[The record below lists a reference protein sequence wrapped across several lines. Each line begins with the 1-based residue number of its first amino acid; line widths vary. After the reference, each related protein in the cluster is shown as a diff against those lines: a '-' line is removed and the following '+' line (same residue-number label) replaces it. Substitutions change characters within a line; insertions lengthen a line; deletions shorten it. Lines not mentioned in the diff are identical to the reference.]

1 MKDLTKLGIAAMGA
15 IAMVAAV
22 YVYKGKDFQTGNP
35 PEPPVAAAPA
45 PAPAAPAP
53 THYPVPASPEA
64 EAAPQP
70 GTPEAETYARRQ
82 IEETFGAQALR
93 NLLRPDK
100 LINAIVATVDNLT
113 REKAAVRLWPVQP
126 ASGHF
131 IVSKGPDGLTISPE
145 NSRRYAPYVK
155 LLTQTDTRA
164 LVDTYVRL
172 YPLLQGAYEQL
183 GYPQGYFN
191 DRLIAVL
198 DHLLAA
204 PEPDKAVRLVQP
216 HVLYQFEDPE
226 LEAAS
231 AGQKL
236 MIRIGADNE
245 KQVKRKL
252 RELRRQLAQLAP
264 GAAASAPGRSR

>member
-1 MKDLTKLGIAAMGA
+1 MKDITKLGIAAMGA
-15 IAMVAAV
+15 MAIVAAF
-22 YVYKGKDFQTGNP
+22 YLYTDRSSRMEKP
-35 PEPPVAAAPA
+35 PAPPMAAAPA

-53 THYPVPASPEA
+53 THYPVPESPEA
-64 EAAPQP
+64 KAAPGP
-70 GTPEAETYARRQ
+70 GTPEAEAYARGQ
-82 IEETFGAQALR
+82 IEDTFGAQAVR
-93 NLLRPDK
+93 RLLRPDK

-126 ASGHF
+126 ANGHF
-131 IVSKGPDGLTISPE
+131 IVSKGPDGMAISAE
-145 NSRRYAPYVK
+145 NSRRYTPYVS
-155 LLTQTDTRA
+155 LLTRADTGA

-172 YPLLQGAYEQL
+172 YPMLQHAYEEL

-191 DRLIAVL
+191 DRLIAVI

-204 PEPDKAVRLVQP
+204 PEPDGPVRVVQP
-216 HVLYQFEDPE
+216 HVLYQFEDPD

-236 MIRIGADNE
+236 MIRIGVDNE

-252 RELRRQLAQLAP
+252 RELRRQLAQLA
-264 GAAASAPGRSR
+264 ASPSTSR